1 MKLVS
6 GNAIGHFLRCHHNG
20 WCAQLFKSS
29 SSMSN
34 SGSHTEPLKSTNQ
47 FAQKRLYYLINT
59 LAMFNHIALILEWID
74 IGYVS
79 TTAILKPNIQ
89 PLPLITTIILHHNIN
104 GIKPFIKLQYNV
116 QVPNNLYSTH
126 LNHSQ
131 IKIELPIFHERCN
144 MSKIEWNQN
153 Q

>member
-20 WCAQLFKSS
+20 WHAQLFKPPSS
-29 SSMSN
+29 TSN
-34 SGSHTEPLKSTNQ
+34 SGSHTEPLKSTNK

-59 LAMFNHIALILEWID
+59 LAMFNHIALILGWID
-74 IGYVS
+74 IGYAS

-89 PLPLITTIILHHNIN
+89 PLPLITTTSLHHTIN
-104 GIKPFIKLQYNV
+104 GIQLQYNV
-116 QVPNNLYSTH
+116 QVPNNLCFTH

-131 IKIELPIFHERCN
+131 IKINSQYSMRGVTWAN
-144 MSKIEWNQN
+144 
-153 Q
+153 